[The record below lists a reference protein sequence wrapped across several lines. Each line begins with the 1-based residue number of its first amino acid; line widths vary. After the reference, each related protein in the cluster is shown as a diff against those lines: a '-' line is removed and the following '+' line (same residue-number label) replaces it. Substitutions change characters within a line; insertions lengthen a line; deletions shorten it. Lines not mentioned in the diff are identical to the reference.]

1 METEILEPLFP
12 PRTSNPSLASRSPGR
27 LEAARR
33 GQGRAYRPQ
42 PAGEAETQP
51 RRSLAAVRRC
61 ALSQSALWGAVPSR
75 LTWRQRRC
83 PAQWRREPQSTCG
96 FAEVLPYSSPA
107 KLRGTQPDPTSARP
121 AMGPPS
127 RSVSAL
133 LLLLQVRRVPWFC
146 GGRLPAP
153 PSRARP
159 RSSLSSR
166 PHFFQESLGPGMAW
180 KLRRALGSTE
190 VGVGAGAGGERV
202 ALPTPSRKY

>member
-27 LEAARR
+27 LEAAR
-33 GQGRAYRPQ
+33 
-42 PAGEAETQP
+42 
-51 RRSLAAVRRC
+51 C

-75 LTWRQRRC
+75 LTWRPRRC

-133 LLLLQVRRVPWFC
+133 LLLLQVRRVPCFA
-146 GGRLPAP
+146 GDAF
-153 PSRARP
+153 
-159 RSSLSSR
+159 R
-166 PHFFQESLGPGMAW
+166 PHHHAPGPVP
-180 KLRRALGSTE
+180 LSPL
-190 VGVGAGAGGERV
+190 V
-202 ALPTPSRKY
+202 PTSSKKV